1 MSEIRYNLCP
11 NCDAC
16 PEVVV
21 RDDVVIIGEEGNQ
34 VRLTTDEW
42 NVLVDG
48 VRSGA
53 LVPVSDPNNIGCAH
67 GPDCC

>member
-1 MSEIRYNLCP
+1 MNEVRYSLCP
-11 NCDAC
+11 NCEAC

-21 RDDVVIIGEEGNQ
+21 QDGAVLIGEQGNQ

-42 NVLVDG
+42 NALVDG

-53 LVPVSDPNNIGCAH
+53 LAPLSDPTNIVCAH
-67 GPDCC
+67 GPECC